1 MVAPIRELANT
12 LHSFTLKPQNNQL
25 ELSKHYSIDI
35 EIDMPRGH
43 SASPSLNSSRGMS
56 VNSTVYSINYAER
69 VQAQA
74 NNLTWAEQVE
84 NREI

>member
-1 MVAPIRELANT
+1 
-12 LHSFTLKPQNNQL
+12 LKPQNNQL
-25 ELSKHYSIDI
+25 ELSKHYSMNI
-35 EIDMPRGH
+35 EIDMPREH

>member
-1 MVAPIRELANT
+1 MVAPVRELANT

-25 ELSKHYSIDI
+25 ELSKHYSMDI

-74 NNLTWAEQVE
+74 NNLT
-84 NREI
+84 